1 VNRLYPTDMSTEQWE
16 LIEPLLPSQKP
27 FGRTRSTNLRL
38 VLNAIFVIAHL
49 GVDKMQKLD
58 RVVI

>member
-1 VNRLYPTDMSTEQWE
+1 MSTEQWE